1 MLQLAD
7 FQFWKFLTSSQ
18 WGPQQPWVHGPR
30 ELQTLRATIS
40 LIHVLTG
47 LP

>member
-7 FQFWKFLTSSQ
+7 FQFWKFLTGSQ
-18 WGPQQPWVHGPR
+18 WGPQKPWVHGPH
-30 ELQTLRATIS
+30 ELQTIRATIS